1 MVAALI
7 MWCAALAAAVWKGSQ
22 LARMPRDRGLLI
34 VTICTVL
41 VVAALTAQLMVSIP
55 VLAGSFPRQAP
66 VLIEFVLLTLF
77 FALLLGLLRSVRAS
91 PTSGARGY
99 VELGVALAVSAALT
113 VIFFGTAL
121 TGGAN
126 YGDYTETAGPAGVLA
141 FHLIGNLYMAYA
153 TAYGACLAWSAAAVS
168 VTPPTR
174 LGLRVAA
181 VGLVICCLGT
191 HLPRVLSTGGRLLLR
206 TSLVPGTS
214 VWTSPLLAIGVGVF
228 FLGVGYPGARTGIAK
243 ARMWVEA
250 RRHYAQLGPLW
261 TVLYR
266 QFPTIALFP
275 PSGPARERLRL
286 RHMRLRYYRRVIECR
301 DGLVCLSPY
310 MATPV
315 RASDSPARQASLIR
329 EALEHEALDRCAPDG
344 HLAAPSVIAPPEGTG
359 MDSDVRAILA
369 LSRALDRAERAKA
382 GQSTA

>member
-1 MVAALI
+1 MVAALV

-34 VTICTVL
+34 VTVCTFL

-55 VLAGSFPRQAP
+55 ALAGGFPRQTP
-66 VLIEFVLLTLF
+66 VLIEFVLLTFF

-91 PTSGARGY
+91 SASGARGY
-99 VELGVALAVSAALT
+99 VELGVALAVSVALAG
-113 VIFFGTAL
+113 VFFGTAPA
-121 TGGAN
+121 GGAD
-126 YGDYTETAGPAGVLA
+126 YGDYTETTGPAGVLA

-153 TAYGACLAWSAAAVS
+153 TARGAYLSWSAAAVS
-168 VTPPTR
+168 VAPPTR

-181 VGLVICCLGT
+181 AGLLVCCLGT
-191 HLPRVLSTGGRLLLR
+191 HLPRVLSAGGRLVFG
-206 TSLVPGTS
+206 TSLLPGTA

-261 TVLYR
+261 AALYR

-275 PSGPARERLRL
+275 PAGPVRERLRL

-310 MATPV
+310 MTAPV
-315 RASDSPARQASLIR
+315 QASDSPARQASLVR
-329 EALEHEALDRCAPDG
+329 EALGRRSPDG
-344 HLAAPSVIAPPEGTG
+344 DLAAPSVIAPPEGTG

-382 GQSTA
+382 GQSTT